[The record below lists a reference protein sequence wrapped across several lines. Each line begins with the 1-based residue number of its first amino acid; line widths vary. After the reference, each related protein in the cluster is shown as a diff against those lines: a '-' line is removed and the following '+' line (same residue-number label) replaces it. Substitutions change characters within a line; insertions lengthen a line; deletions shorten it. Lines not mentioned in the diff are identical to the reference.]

1 MKITRRQ
8 IRALIKEELNEVDLP
23 RSLGPRPGGSLSP
36 LGNLAEDIL
45 SLIKN
50 LTGQVDLDFG
60 DNPMTRKD
68 IIEFVLKM
76 LFEEEPSAMVPG
88 KVSPTWA
95 RRKYAGGLDPDAE
108 F

>member
-76 LFEEEPSAMVPG
+76 LIEEEPSAMIAG

-95 RRKYAGGLDPDAE
+95 RRKYAGGLDPGAK

>member
-8 IRALIKEELNEVDLP
+8 LRRIIKEELNEGDLQ

-60 DNPMTRKD
+60 DDPMTRKD
-68 IIEFVLKM
+68 IIEFVLQM
-76 LFEEEPSAMVPG
+76 LFQEEPSAMVPG

-95 RRKYAGGLDPDAE
+95 RRKYAGGPDPDAE

>member
-1 MKITRRQ
+1 MKVTKGKLRRL
-8 IRALIKEELNEVDLP
+8 IREELNEVTLP
-23 RSLGPRPGGSLSP
+23 RSLGPRPGGSKSP

-45 SLIKN
+45 DTIDN
-50 LTGQVDLDFG
+50 AVGQVDLDFG

-76 LFEEEPSAMVPG
+76 LFEEEPRAMVPG
-88 KVSPTWA
+88 KVDPTWA
-95 RRKYAGGLDPDAE
+95 RRKYAGGLDPEAD